1 MPELSVLDYIKTVL
15 AGKRAPAVPVLPKGK
30 ASKVRTARPR
40 AAKAASL
47 LPGLKIANL
56 PWRSLLAF
64 FLFIAAQIT
73 WAGPQGSLLP
83 GAVLALLAAGLSLW
97 AQRQG
102 EWRLPALAD
111 AKPEKGVQTFRRLPL
126 LLSLFFF
133 GLTFLFSGGNQFNFL
148 NVSLWF
154 LSVVFVVAA
163 FWQTRH
169 SPRRLWA
176 NFNSKLQQKDWDLH
190 ISRWTVLLVAIFALI
205 AFFRFSQLS
214 ALPPEMTSDHAEK
227 LLDVYDVQQGQYS
240 IFFPRNAGREPL
252 QFYLTALVAQLFGT
266 GISFMSLKLG
276 TTFLAFVSLI
286 YMYLLGKELGGRW
299 VGLFALIFTGLSFWA
314 NIIARIG
321 LRFSLF
327 PTFAA
332 PTVYYLLRGL
342 RRGRL
347 NDFLLSG
354 LFLGIGLYGYTPF
367 RVMPFVVA
375 AAVIIF
381 LIHRATPEQRRRAL
395 IGFAVLAL
403 VSLIVFTP
411 LLRYLVD
418 NFAQFGERMLTRVS
432 ETERPY
438 PGPVLFIFLENVVRA
453 LGMFNIYGGN
463 IWTVGLVGRPAFD
476 LVSAALFLLGVCI
489 LVIRYARSRHWQ
501 DLFLLIALPLM
512 MLPST
517 LSLAFPEENPAMNR
531 ASGAYIPAFII
542 CALGLDALLHGL
554 RDRLRGNLGLRTAQ
568 ATGAILLLVVGALNY
583 DLLFRDYRSAYDA
596 YSLNTSE
603 MGTVIA
609 DYANTF
615 GTLDSAWVVVYP
627 YWVDTRLVGMSA
639 GYPQH
644 DYALPPDQLSNT
656 LSVPAPKLFLL
667 KPEDSTSLENLQQLY
682 PNGTVKLFQSRI
694 PTLEFL
700 VFFVPET
707 AGQ

>member
-1 MPELSVLDYIKTVL
+1 MPELSVLDYIKTIL
-15 AGKRAPAVPVLPKGK
+15 AGKRAPAVPALPKGR
-30 ASKVRTARPR
+30 ASTVRTAGPR
-40 AAKAASL
+40 AAKATSL
-47 LPGLKIANL
+47 LSGLQIANL

-64 FLFIAAQIT
+64 LIFVAAQVT
-73 WAGPQGSLLP
+73 WAGPQGSVLP
-83 GAVLALLAAGLSLW
+83 GAVLALLAAGVSVW
-97 AQRQG
+97 ALRQG
-102 EWRLPALAD
+102 EWRLPALDD
-111 AKPEKGVQTFRRLPL
+111 AKQEKGILTFRRLPL

-133 GLTFLFSGGNQFNFL
+133 GLAFLLSGGNRFNFL
-148 NVSLWF
+148 NVSFWS
-154 LSVVFVVAA
+154 LSVVFAVAA
-163 FWQTRH
+163 FWQTGQ
-169 SPRRLWA
+169 SPRRLWT
-176 NFNSKLQQKDWDLH
+176 NFQSKLQQKDWDLH
-190 ISRWTVLLVAIFALI
+190 ISRWTVLLVAVFALI
-205 AFFRFSQLS
+205 AFFRFSQLN

-227 LLDVYDVQQGQYS
+227 LLDVYDLQQGQFS

-252 QFYLTALVAQLFGT
+252 QFYLTAFMAQLFGT
-266 GISFMSLKLG
+266 SISFTSLKLG
-276 TTFLAFVSLI
+276 TTIFAFISLV

-299 VGLFALIFTGLSFWA
+299 VGLFALLLTGLSFWA

-332 PTVYYLLRGL
+332 PTLYYLIRGL
-342 RRGRL
+342 RRGSL

-438 PGPVLFIFLENVVRA
+438 PGPVLFIFLQNVVRA
-453 LGMFNIYGGN
+453 LGMFNIYGGD

-489 LVIRYARSRHWQ
+489 VSIRYARSRNWQ
-501 DLFLLIALPLM
+501 DLFLLVAVPLL

-554 RDRLRGNLGLRTAQ
+554 RDRLRGDVGLRAAQ
-568 ATGAILLLVVGALNY
+568 ATGALLLLVVSALNY
-583 DLLFRDYRSAYDA
+583 DLLFRDYSNAYDA

-615 GTLDSAWVVVYP
+615 GTLDSAWVVTYP

-644 DYALPPDQLSNT
+644 DYAIFPDQLSNT
-656 LSVPAPKLFLL
+656 LGVPAPKLFLL
-667 KPEDSTSLENLQQLY
+667 KPQDETSLQNLQQLY
-682 PNGTVKLFQSRI
+682 PDGTVKLFQSRI

-707 AGQ
+707 GGQ